1 MSAREAVARG
11 VALLDEHM
19 PGWELK
25 IDVGTLDMGDCDVCV
40 LGQLVGEYTE
50 GLHQLG
56 IYDRWFAPEEGV
68 VTALYSE
75 EAGYF
80 EEAVPACT
88 WYGFEG
94 AWSHLERN
102 YAALEQ
108 EWARVIKKRLDRGV
122 DLG

>member
-1 MSAREAVARG
+1 MNAREAVARG

-25 IDVGTLDMGDCDVCV
+25 IDLGALDMGDCDVCV
-40 LGQLVGEYTE
+40 LGQLVGNYTR
-50 GLHQLG
+50 GLHKLG
-56 IYDRWFAPEEGV
+56 IYDGWFGPISYEEI
-68 VTALYSE
+68 
-75 EAGYF
+75 
-80 EEAVPACT
+80 PACA
-88 WYGFEG
+88 WFGFESG
-94 AWSHLERN
+94 TIAGSERD